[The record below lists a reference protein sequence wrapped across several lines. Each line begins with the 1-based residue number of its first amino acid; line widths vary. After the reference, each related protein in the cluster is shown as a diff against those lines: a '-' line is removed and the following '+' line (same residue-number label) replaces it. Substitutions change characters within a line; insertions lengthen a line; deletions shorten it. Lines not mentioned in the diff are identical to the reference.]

1 MRNIVAMGLALMLA
15 ACGGTDVAKDAA
27 NGNDAQSMAA
37 VPVTAPADLPAFAP
51 VYPGGRLTM
60 AVTQADGKGLIGF
73 EAPATAA
80 EITDFYKGR
89 GLSAGLAPMAEA
101 STGGGT
107 ILTMRRSDSASAALQ
122 VTVTPGSGGQVQVAV
137 LYEK

>member
-1 MRNIVAMGLALMLA
+1 MRNFVAVSLVLA
-15 ACGGTDVAKDAA
+15 ACGGAETARDAA
-27 NGNDAQSMAA
+27 VGPDAEAMAA
-37 VPVTAPADLPAFAP
+37 VPVTAPAELPAFAP
-51 VYPGGRLTM
+51 VYPGSRLTM
-60 AVTQADGKGLIGF
+60 AVTQPDGKGLIGF

-80 EITDFYKGR
+80 EIIDFYKGR

-107 ILTMRRSDSASAALQ
+107 ILTMRRSESASAALQ
-122 VTVTPGSGGQVQVAV
+122 VTVTPGRGGQVQVAV